1 MRDRFRDADDAEEFA
16 FYHGELTFKAIRNA
30 MNALNNG
37 NEAQFALLVNGL
49 CAHHM
54 MRTSITQQ
62 KIGMHLL
69 SNLAVRRMTRGVEAV
84 PVPDVAYQLSTG
96 FSMGKVLQIMHDAG
110 LIEWYTV
117 EVGAVEKAIAEL
129 KKSG

>member
-1 MRDRFRDADDAEEFA
+1 
-16 FYHGELTFKAIRNA
+16 
-30 MNALNNG
+30 
-37 NEAQFALLVNGL
+37 
-49 CAHHM
+49 

-110 LIEWYTV
+110 IIEWYTV

-129 KKSG
+129 KKSS